1 MRLQA
6 SSPKPSLIWGLR
18 NTWGGCVVVS
28 KTHIRCKNLLHTY
41 SRHDHGI
48 GGSSQTDGDEQASS
62 TSRGTPASPF
72 QRGGISAA
80 ASSSAQTDLR
90 SIEFQDISLANSV
103 EESASSWSDG
113 EEDYSG
119 QNFIPNYAPA
129 YNKATFEVSA
139 AEGRRCIGSCR
150 SSCVWMA
157 LLSHAMICDPCAPAN
172 P

>member
-1 MRLQA
+1 MRVQA

-18 NTWGGCVVVS
+18 NTWGCVLVS
-28 KTHIRCKNLLHTY
+28 KTHVRCKNLLHTY

-48 GGSSQTDGDEQASS
+48 GGSSQTDGDEQTSS
-62 TSRGTPASPF
+62 TSRGSSPL

-80 ASSSAQTDLR
+80 ASSTTSVQTDMR
-90 SIEFQDISLANSV
+90 SNEFQEISLANSG

-119 QNFIPNYAPA
+119 QNYIPNYAPA

-139 AEGRRCIGSCR
+139 AEG
-150 SSCVWMA
+150 
-157 LLSHAMICDPCAPAN
+157 
-172 P
+172 